1 MGLHCSRARW
11 LRDESEVVHLTGCK
25 LQPDASCDVTR
36 PRPSLAGADA
46 GGAGEF
52 DDASF
57 DFVEHSERRRQA
69 TRERGGGE
77 RGRRRASAVQQ
88 SEVSPKKRL
97 ANELTAIAADL
108 IQREALVLSDAF
120 TTDGQGLKWWF
131 HDGTIWLLPFPPDAQ
146 KQALLRVL
154 AKAKHEGKLTIDES
168 VTQTHVNKLLDAA
181 VELNAS
187 GEVKVLTGNEVIAMR
202 KRARTML
209 AFRNGVVD
217 LGGNAAVVIRPIPR
231 DALIFSDEIAD
242 AECPSEADFFAINTT
257 LLEDVLQALLC
268 DAWVVVFD
276 AVVDAFRCIPSK
288 AGGGGSKT
296 LFLLYSF
303 RSTFKSAFVAT
314 VLGSAL
320 PKARCPAPSISP
332 FMIGPKYSTNDH
344 SDLAPTRADMKLKY
358 GRSIIRYFDEVDNG
372 KKQINMT
379 AVKSE
384 QTPYGALKIKGTD
397 GELQVSHAPLYIAST
412 NKSPE
417 SVFFEAPSEEDSRDI
432 VVLDMSHNLFAR
444 DIGTLDETEKTRRE
458 HLRAWLS
465 DLERHGAPE
474 VKKLLSLQVARL
486 AAGWLRE
493 ERAAERQTAAELRP
507 TMTLKAHR
515 TRKAEEQLAEN
526 RRLNEMVGADGA
538 IEAESMLCLFLAW
551 LHNNEHR
558 FTSDDDMRGGLR
570 RSDVYKAAALELSK
584 GGQHVRLFA
593 EALNGWMLDR
603 YDVHEVKLSGGY
615 PGYKGVRLIPMD

>member
-1 MGLHCSRARW
+1 M
-11 LRDESEVVHLTGCK
+11 T
-25 LQPDASCDVTR
+25 
-36 PRPSLAGADA
+36 RPSLAG
-46 GGAGEF
+46 GEF
-52 DDASF
+52 DDVSF
-57 DFVEHSERRRQA
+57 DFGEHSERRRQA

-77 RGRRRASAVQQ
+77 RRRASALPQP
-88 SEVSPKKRL
+88 EVEEEEELSPKKRL
-97 ANELTAIAADL
+97 ANELTVIAADL

-120 TTDGQGLKWWF
+120 TTNGQGLKWWF

-154 AKAKHEGKLTIDES
+154 AMAKHEGRLTIDES

-187 GEVKVLTGNEVIAMR
+187 GEVKVKVLTENEVIAMR

-209 AFRNGVVD
+209 AFRNGVVH
-217 LGGNAAVVIRPIPR
+217 LGGDAAVVIRPIPS

-242 AECPSEADFFAINTT
+242 AECASEAEFFAINTT
-257 LLEDVLQALLC
+257 RLEDVLQALLG
-268 DAWVVVFD
+268 DAWVVFFD
-276 AVVDAFRCIPSK
+276 AVVDAFRCIPGK
-288 AGGGGSKT
+288 PGGEGGGSKS
-296 LFLLYSF
+296 LFLLHSDA
-303 RSTFKSAFVAT
+303 RSTFKSGLVAT

-332 FMIGPKYSTNDH
+332 FMIGPKYSTNVH
-344 SDLAPTRADMKLKY
+344 SDLAPTRAEMKLKY

-372 KKQINMT
+372 EKQIDLT

-397 GELQVSHAPLYIAST
+397 GELQVSYAPLYIAST

-417 SVFFEAPSEEDSRDI
+417 SVFLEAPSEKDSRDI
-432 VVLDMSHNLFAR
+432 VLLDMSHNLFAR

-458 HLRAWLS
+458 HLRVWLS
-465 DLERHGAPE
+465 DLERHGTPE

-486 AAGWLRE
+486 AAGWLQE
-493 ERAAERQTAAELRP
+493 ERAVERRMAAELRP
-507 TMTLKAHR
+507 TMTLKAR
-515 TRKAEEQLAEN
+515 RARKAAEQLAEN
-526 RRLNEMVGADGA
+526 RRLNEVCGADGA
-538 IEAESMLCLFLAW
+538 IEADSLLCLFQAW

-558 FTSDDDMRGGLR
+558 FTSDDNMRGGLR
-570 RSDVYKAAALELSK
+570 RSDVYKAAALDLSK

-593 EALNGWMLDR
+593 EALNDWMLDR

-615 PGYKGVRLIPMD
+615 PGYKGVRLIPVD